1 MLAIKH
7 LVNGGESQTLNCGY
21 GKGYSVLEV
30 VKAANDVSNNL
41 VKFKFAKRRNG
52 DVEKLIDETSKI
64 KKYIKWT
71 PKYNNLKTIIK
82 SSIECEKKLN
92 ENL

>member
-1 MLAIKH
+1 MS
-7 LVNGGESQTLNCGY
+7 ESNLFNCGY

-30 VKAANDVSNNL
+30 VKTANDVSNNL
-41 VKFKFAKRRNG
+41 VKFKFTKRRSG
-52 DVEKLIDETSKI
+52 DVEKLVAETTKI

-82 SSIECEKKLN
+82 SSIEWEKKLN